1 MMTIALLCLMLGI
14 ALALN
19 FVQNNYHVILYTA
32 LFSFCA
38 ASIYFISAAPDLALA
53 EAAIGCAFIPLV
65 YTIAIRRQNTFTVV
79 FFSQEDSS
87 AYCPPELLIEFMGIA
102 EGFCSQKGL
111 KLRVK
116 THPEALANTSR
127 GIFTLGNTDLVA
139 SYVSSENRLHLWG
152 NEANKLLPELAEALG
167 KHEAM
172 YYEVMGGEWVDE

>member
-1 MMTIALLCLMLGI
+1 MMTIVLLSLMLVI
-14 ALALN
+14 AFVIN
-19 FVQNNYHVILYTA
+19 FVNNNYHVILYTA

-87 AYCPPELLIEFMGIA
+87 AYCPPELLIEFMAIA

-116 THPEALANTSR
+116 THPEALGNTSR
-127 GIFTLGNTDLVA
+127 SIFTLGNTDLVA
-139 SYVSSENRLHLWG
+139 SYESSENRLHLWG
-152 NEANKLLPELAEALG
+152 NDANKLLPSLALDLSQ
-167 KHEAM
+167 HENM
-172 YYEVMGGEWVDE
+172 YYEIMGGEWVDE